1 MRVFLFLEE
10 LLVFWAVAKTLRIAL
25 CVSRGFHQTDILNF
39 NVDSW
44 LSLGSFVLF
53 LRENTKELPAWEGF
67 GREAQD

>member
-1 MRVFLFLEE
+1 MCFFSLRSCLCSGQLQ
-10 LLVFWAVAKTLRIAL
+10 KTLRIAL

-53 LRENTKELPAWEGF
+53 LRENTKELPAWEGLW
-67 GREAQD
+67 